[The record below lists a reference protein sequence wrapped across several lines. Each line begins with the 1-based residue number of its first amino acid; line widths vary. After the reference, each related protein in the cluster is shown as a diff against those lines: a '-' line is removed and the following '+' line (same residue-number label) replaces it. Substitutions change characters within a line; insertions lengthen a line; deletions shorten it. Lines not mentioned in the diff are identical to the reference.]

1 MAEGIA
7 FSGLGKLG
15 GAVVEKIGGCLEAPI
30 GRQYR
35 YIFCLNSNLE
45 NLENQLKNLETT
57 RRGVQMGVDQA
68 KRSARV
74 ISPSVEAWL
83 DSVNEVTKEVERIVH
98 DKPKVEKGCFNGWCP
113 NLKLRYSLSKKAV
126 KKTSCIERLQA
137 ESINFNCTRLSY
149 NPLPLGVDSIP
160 SKEFKVFESRISTM
174 NEIIDSL
181 KNDEINLIGLCGMGG
196 IGKTTMVYEV
206 AKRVKEENLF
216 HEVAIAVVKQ
226 QPDMAKI
233 QGDIAEMLGL
243 ELDKDSMIVRAGLLR
258 RRLLASEEN
267 KRILVILDDVWEEFD
282 WTDLGIPMVSG
293 REGCKTIYTSR
304 NQDLW
309 HDVRTKKEIP
319 LELLS
324 EDEAWRLFRERA
336 GDSADAPDLQ
346 PIAKQIVNGCGRLPL
361 ALVIIGSA
369 LSRKSKGHFIKHRWE
384 DMLDRLTCTSSA
396 SADKRLSSSLE
407 LSYSYLEDKEAKHVF
422 LLCCLFEED
431 QDIPIEGLVRYGM
444 GLSLFEGIDELG
456 KVRHR
461 VYALVEDLK
470 SCYLILD
477 SKADECVK
485 VHDVVRDVGISI
497 ASRDKG
503 ALVRHGV
510 VFEWPRQVTY
520 EHCTCISLLTKETI
534 ELPQGLS
541 CPILE
546 FLMLKCLNYNSI
558 PFNFFEGM
566 TELRVA
572 ALRDLN
578 IPLSS
583 LQFLSNLRTLCL
595 ENIPN
600 GDMSVTG
607 ELWNLEI
614 LSFRHSSILE
624 LPKSIAKLANLKLL
638 DLTACRHLKTIPPGV
653 ISGLVKLEELYM
665 RGSGFRD
672 WEGEDEKKGK
682 NVSLREFKFLSNLN
696 TLEIWISDAS
706 LLPSIP
712 IFSRLAKYL
721 IVVDFSWS
729 WASVYPIQRQLI
741 LDFRMQIP
749 SACGGIDSLLKGSEC
764 VHLNGQG
771 SKDLVHELLRDG
783 VQGLEHLKALS
794 IFECD
799 TPECLANTVN
809 SIPQAN
815 SAAPA
820 VFPILDS
827 LRLSDLP
834 DLREICHSP
843 VAAGSFGKLSSLQV
857 RGCGKLGNLFQLS
870 IVRCLTL
877 LKRLSIISCD
887 IMEEVFVKE
896 STEDVDVATIKIE
909 FPKLEFLKLEGLP
922 RLAGFCRGIDGIEF
936 PQLKELRLKSL
947 PQLKFLFLSR
957 SNLPSDSQENHSAP
971 FTSLF
976 PQKATFPNLEVVELT
991 QLENLE
997 GLGHKHFSA
1006 GSLSKLKEVTVRHCD
1021 KLVNVCPSELL
1032 SRLRN
1037 LDKFILENCSLLDVV
1052 FELEEVDCYERN
1064 SDVFSLTECLALYD
1078 LPKMNYISKRDPLG
1092 LKFIHTLD
1100 VCDCDSLR
1108 YVFSP
1113 TMTNSIPLL
1122 QELKIRTCK
1131 MMSRIVAEE
1140 NGLGEKSVDEVE
1152 FPQLRILRL
1161 YDLPNLVTFFP
1172 RSIATVVTS
1181 TDHLHNTVQALF
1193 NEKVAFPCLE
1203 ELELEGLHNVNQIW
1217 CSELSNCSFSKLK
1230 GLRVEDCGLIE
1241 EIFGFGNLNVND
1253 EGGQHVKFTGLT
1265 SMVLSR
1271 LDKLIDICKTDHQ
1284 GIPLE
1289 NLTYLNVSCCASLR
1303 NMFSPSMARGLVHL
1317 EKLIINDCSA
1327 MEEVVAKQEK
1337 EQEEEAG
1344 QERRIDRTLFPH
1356 LRGLKLINL
1365 PKLRNF
1371 CHVIHPLE
1379 LPLLG
1384 QMSVMDCPKM
1394 GTFSLGCVSTP
1405 KLRSVDIDHKEAW
1418 KGNLNKTMQLL
1429 QEEDEDE
1436 DEDDWDEDWE
1446 EFFSYRKKKS
1456 TRGADDA

>member
-45 NLENQLKNLETT
+45 NLEDQLRILETT
-57 RRGVQMGVDQA
+57 RRGVQMGVDEA
-68 KRSARV
+68 KRSTRV

-83 DSVNEVTKEVERIVH
+83 DSVNEVTKEVERIIH

-126 KKTSCIERLQA
+126 RKTSCIERLQA
-137 ESINFNCTRLSY
+137 ESINFNCTQLSY

-282 WTDLGIPMVSG
+282 LTDLGVPM
-293 REGCKTIYTSR
+293 
-304 NQDLW
+304 
-309 HDVRTKKEIP
+309 IP

-407 LSYSYLEDKEAKHVF
+407 LK
-422 LLCCLFEED
+422 D

-444 GLSLFEGIDELG
+444 GLSLFEGINELG

-510 VFEWPRQVTY
+510 VFEWPRQ
-520 EHCTCISLLTKETI
+520 
-534 ELPQGLS
+534 
-541 CPILE
+541 
-546 FLMLKCLNYNSI
+546 
-558 PFNFFEGM
+558 
-566 TELRVA
+566 
-572 ALRDLN
+572 
-578 IPLSS
+578 
-583 LQFLSNLRTLCL
+583 
-595 ENIPN
+595 
-600 GDMSVTG
+600 
-607 ELWNLEI
+607 
-614 LSFRHSSILE
+614 

-672 WEGEDEKKGK
+672 WEGEDEKKGR

-799 TPECLANTVN
+799 TPECLVNTVN

-820 VFPILDS
+820 
-827 LRLSDLP
+827 
-834 DLREICHSP
+834 
-843 VAAGSFGKLSSLQV
+843 V

-877 LKRLSIISCD
+877 LKRLSIISCH

-896 STEDVDVATIKIE
+896 STEDVDVAIE

-947 PQLKFLFLSR
+947 PQLKFLFLRR

-976 PQKATFPNLEVVELT
+976 PQKATFPNLEVLELT

-997 GLGHKHFSA
+997 
-1006 GSLSKLKEVTVRHCD
+1006 
-1021 KLVNVCPSELL
+1021 
-1032 SRLRN
+1032 
-1037 LDKFILENCSLLDVV
+1037 
-1052 FELEEVDCYERN
+1052 
-1064 SDVFSLTECLALYD
+1064 
-1078 LPKMNYISKRDPLG
+1078 
-1092 LKFIHTLD
+1092 
-1100 VCDCDSLR
+1100 
-1108 YVFSP
+1108 
-1113 TMTNSIPLL
+1113 
-1122 QELKIRTCK
+1122 
-1131 MMSRIVAEE
+1131 EE

-1230 GLRVEDCGLIE
+1230 GLRMEDCGLIE
-1241 EIFGFGNLNVND
+1241 EVFGFGNLNVND
-1253 EGGQHVKFTGLT
+1253 GGQHVKFTGLT

-1344 QERRIDRTLFPH
+1344 QERRIDRTPFPH

-1365 PKLRNF
+1365 PNLRNF

-1394 GTFSLGCVSTP
+1394 ETFSLGCVSTP

-1418 KGNLNKTMQLL
+1418 KGNLNKTIQLL
-1429 QEEDEDE
+1429 QEVRCP
-1436 DEDDWDEDWE
+1436 
-1446 EFFSYRKKKS
+1446 YC
-1456 TRGADDA
+1456 